1 MQFLDNLTQLGTQT
15 PTDIVQETILEFIK
29 GESPAFQY
37 YEALPEAWLSCLE
50 VKPLQQKR
58 SPLRLAALN
67 FTHKLKKI

>member
-37 YEALPEAWLSCLE
+37 Y
-50 VKPLQQKR
+50 
-58 SPLRLAALN
+58 
-67 FTHKLKKI
+67 